1 MTSETST
8 IHGDAEDGTTGVD
21 ESSKIEIF
29 ESKLKEALE
38 LATQKSAAGRV
49 KALDAICS
57 AFQKRFCPDFIENQQ
72 MTTCDLVERS
82 LKKGKASEAE
92 AGAKLGT
99 LLALQLEDCEEVFRQ
114 LKPLLLQL
122 LLDKTASPGT
132 RASVANTLASTC
144 FLGGGNIA
152 EVVAIMSSL

>member
-1 MTSETST
+1 MSLLNNNNCSLGGRLDENYSGTDDDGSVYNDGASMTSETST

-72 MTTCDLVERS
+72 VSSTYYFNLLYVGRYLVYIFIR
-82 LKKGKASEAE
+82 LR
-92 AGAKLGT
+92 
-99 LLALQLEDCEEVFRQ
+99 VFRI
-114 LKPLLLQL
+114 
-122 LLDKTASPGT
+122 
-132 RASVANTLASTC
+132 SV
-144 FLGGGNIA
+144 GN
-152 EVVAIMSSL
+152 